1 MNEEEKINTSINFG
15 SEAFKKYFANTS
27 WMFGERIIRML
38 VGFFVS
44 VYVVRYLGP
53 DDFGLFSYALSFVG
67 LFATLSTL
75 GLDSIVVRELV
86 KTPDRRDELLGSVFN
101 LRIWGGVVSIILLA
115 ATIFLSGENSIT
127 TILILIISAT
137 NIFQCLNVVEYYF
150 QAKVESKFNVYVQ
163 SVSMIIAA
171 ALKVILILTN
181 SPLIY
186 FAIVHA
192 SESLF
197 LSVGYFLVYKKNN
210 LRITQWYFR
219 KDTAK
224 ILLKDAWP
232 LILSG
237 IVISV
242 YARIDQVMIKNMLDT
257 KEVGIYAAAVKL
269 AEAWY
274 FVPIIL
280 SSSLFPAIL
289 NAKQISEKL
298 YMSRL
303 QKLYDLL
310 AYLAI
315 GFSLFITFFAALI
328 INILYGEKYSGSETV
343 LTIYVWAGVSV
354 ALGIASS
361 QFLVS
366 ENLTKISFYRTLAG
380 MVLNIGI
387 NFYLIPKMGITGA
400 AIATL
405 VSYTIATFSI
415 GMTKSTFSQFRLMMK
430 SILFISLINMIKQKW
445 QSN

>member
-15 SEAFKKYFANTS
+15 SDAFKKYFANTS

-53 DDFGLFSYALSFVG
+53 NDFGLFSYALSFVG

-86 KTPDRRDELLGSVFN
+86 KAPGRRDELLGSVFN

-115 ATIFLSGENSIT
+115 ATVFVSGENSLT

-163 SVSMIIAA
+163 SASMLIAA
-171 ALKVILILTN
+171 VLKVVLILTN

-192 SESLF
+192 SESFF
-197 LSVGYFLVYKKNN
+197 LSIGYFLVYKKNN
-210 LRITQWYFR
+210 LSITKWHFR
-219 KDTAK
+219 KETAK
-224 ILLKDAWP
+224 VLLKDAWP

-242 YARIDQVMIKNMLDT
+242 YARIDQVMIKNMMDT

-289 NAKQISEKL
+289 NAKQINEKM

-315 GFSLFITFFAALI
+315 GFSLFITFFGTLI
-328 INILYGEKYSGSETV
+328 IDVLYGSKYSGSAPV

-366 ENLTKISFYRTLAG
+366 ENLTKISFYRTLVG
-380 MVLNIGI
+380 MILNIGI
-387 NFYLIPKMGITGA
+387 NFYLIPRMGITGA

-415 GMTKSTFSQFRLMMK
+415 GLTKSTYSQFKLMIK
-430 SILFISLINMIKQKW
+430 SILFISLINIVRQKW